1 MKGQI
6 LKEGKR
12 GFTLVELIVVIAI
25 LAILAAVAYP
35 VYNGYIDYTHKGV
48 DRQTVGEI
56 MRALDIAGFS
66 NPELLADGGTAAVFV
81 TSSGTFT
88 NDSAVKAAIEDA
100 MGDISA
106 VKLSSDDWNG
116 INGDIIA
123 QLKKKDGRLD
133 SYMTYI
139 NDDHPK
145 ASFASDFS
153 DYWEIYKDVTSLLTS
168 EGIDVTGSGTPL
180 KVDPSKYDEKSMTGH
195 ILAGYSSGTVNA
207 DEVVDAWSRQF
218 AIAGEVTGVQFSG
231 FDLELARNYAFLSY
245 AQRLDTVAS
254 NANLAADIEN
264 YADQLANREKI
275 AKPFFQ
281 NDIFT
286 KGDNA
291 SDWSGIIST
300 YLSSQAPSDAKA
312 YLALMECGGLVYDDY
327 ASKGKTPSDEEIAE
341 ALGGYVSLAGSVMD
355 GSSNLDDIQSFINSG
370 TQGITITAKR
380 NSDGTMILKVNPNSA
395 NPRKDNETNSPTPAE
410 PEEPGEPGGECTL
423 THTNRFYVAVTAIG
437 ALNGSTEKV
446 SDSKVGAKASTIEIC
461 SINKSAASCTLELLD
476 GVTNGSITVT
486 GGDDS
491 CITKSGLTISA
502 VKKGTCT
509 IKLTATVKKNDESL
523 TKTLTL
529 TVNVH

>member
-1 MKGQI
+1 MQ
-6 LKEGKR
+6 KR
-12 GFTLVELIVVIAI
+12 VNQKGFTLVELVVVIAV
-25 LAILAAVAYP
+25 LAILAGVGVVA
-35 VYNGYIDYTHKGV
+35 YNGYIEYAHKGV

-56 MRALDIAGFS
+56 MHALDIAGYS
-66 NPELLADGGTAAVFV
+66 NPELLTDGETAAVFV
-81 TSSGTFT
+81 TSNGTFT
-88 NDSAVKAAIEDA
+88 NNSAVRVAIEDA

-123 QLKKKDGRLD
+123 QLKKPGGNLD
-133 SYMTYI
+133 SYMEYI
-139 NDDHPK
+139 TNHPK

-168 EGIDVTGSGTPL
+168 EGIDVNGSGTPL
-180 KVDPSKYDEKSMTGH
+180 KIDPSKYDEKSMTGH
-195 ILAGYSSGTVNA
+195 ILAGYNSGKIDADTVVNA
-207 DEVVDAWSRQF
+207 WATQF
-218 AIAGEVTGVQFSG
+218 AIAGEVPNVQFSG

-245 AQRLDTVAS
+245 AQRLDAVAS

-300 YLSSQAPSDAKA
+300 YLSSQAPSDARA

-327 ASKGKTPSDEEIAE
+327 ASKGKTPSDEELAE

-395 NPRKDNETNSPTPAE
+395 NPRKDNETNSPAPTE
-410 PEEPGEPGGECTL
+410 PDEPSEPGSECAL
-423 THTNRFYVAVTAIG
+423 PHTNQFYVGATTVG
-437 ALNGSTEKV
+437 ALKGSTEKE
-446 SDSKVGAKASTIEIC
+446 SDSMAGAMVKTIDIC
-461 SINKSAASCTLELLD
+461 SINKSAGSCTLELLD
-476 GVTNGSITVT
+476 GVTNGSIAVT
-486 GGDDS
+486 DGDGS
-491 CITKSGLTISA
+491 CITISGLTISA

-509 IKLTATVKKNDESL
+509 IQLTATGPKGV
-523 TKTLTL
+523 KTLTL

>member
-1 MKGQI
+1 M
-6 LKEGKR
+6 
-12 GFTLVELIVVIAI
+12 
-25 LAILAAVAYP
+25 
-35 VYNGYIDYTHKGV
+35 VYNNTTIPNPRGSPL
-48 DRQTVGEI
+48 RQSARTI
-56 MRALDIAGFS
+56 SASIFPTQKKLSTILRL
-66 NPELLADGGTAAVFV
+66 TAA
-81 TSSGTFT
+81 
-88 NDSAVKAAIEDA
+88 KPY
-100 MGDISA
+100 
-106 VKLSSDDWNG
+106 L
-116 INGDIIA
+116 IA
-123 QLKKKDGRLD
+123 QLKKKDGSLD

-139 NDDHPK
+139 NDHPK

-195 ILAGYSSGTVNA
+195 ILAGYSNGTVNA
-207 DEVVDAWSRQF
+207 DEVVAAWSKQF
-218 AIAGEVTGVQFSG
+218 PIAGEVTNVQFSG

-300 YLSSQAPSDAKA
+300 YLSGQAPSDAKA

-395 NPRKDNETNSPTPAE
+395 NPRKDNETNSPTPVE

-423 THTNRFYVAVTAIG
+423 THTNRFYVEANATIG
-437 ALNGSTEKV
+437 ALKGSTEKV
-446 SDSKVGAKASTIEIC
+446 SDSKVGAKVSTIEIC
-461 SINKSAASCTLELLD
+461 SINKSAGSCTLELLD

-486 GGDDS
+486 GGDGS
-491 CITKSGLTISA
+491 CITISGLTISA

-509 IKLTATVKKNDESL
+509 IQLTATGPKGEKH
-523 TKTLTL
+523 LTL

>member
-1 MKGQI
+1 MKQNSSTE
-6 LKEGKR
+6 KSKNR

-25 LAILAAVAYP
+25 LAILSAVGAVAYT
-35 VYNGYIDYTHKGV
+35 GYIEYTKKGL
-48 DRQTVGEI
+48 DKQTVGEI

-123 QLKKKDGRLD
+123 QLKKEGGRLD

-139 NDDHPK
+139 NDHPK
-145 ASFASDFS
+145 ASFASEFS

-207 DEVVDAWSRQF
+207 GEVVAAWSKQF

-254 NANLAADIEN
+254 NAKLAADIEN
-264 YADQLANREKI
+264 YADQLANHEKI
-275 AKPFFQ
+275 ATSFFN
-281 NDIFT
+281 NDIFA
-286 KGDNA
+286 KGENS

-300 YLSSQAPSDAKA
+300 YLSEQAESDAKA
-312 YLALMECGGLVYDDY
+312 YLALMECGGLVYNEY
-327 ASKGKTPSDEEIAE
+327 ASKGKTPSDEELAE

-355 GSSNLDDIQSFINSG
+355 GSSSLDEIQRFISSG

-395 NPRKDNETNSPTPAE
+395 NPRKDNETNSPAPVE
-410 PEEPGEPGGECTL
+410 PEGPGEPAGECAK
-423 THTNRFYVAVTAIG
+423 THTNRFYVATTYG
-437 ALNGSTEKV
+437 ALKGSTEKV
-446 SDSKVGAKASTIEIC
+446 SDSTVGAKVSTIEIC
-461 SINKSAASCTLELLD
+461 SINKSAGSCTLELLE
-476 GVTNGSITVT
+476 GVTNGSIAVT
-486 GGDDS
+486 GGDGS
-491 CITKSGLTISA
+491 CITISGLTISA

-509 IKLTATVKKNDESL
+509 IQLTATAKKNSESL